1 MATLIAAW
9 TGGDRGHLGL
19 ATVPGMT
26 DQRHVA
32 RRTLL
37 AASAATAAAAT
48 TGLGVLPAA
57 AAVDFAIWD
66 PITDRSTA
74 TLTPRR
80 VTMHIAVSTSA
91 DLYGPNKGPG
101 GSYAHFYNPRSAR
114 IRQHQTLNRQAAAD
128 LNGNGTTISVE
139 HQGMPG
145 DSMTNSQLQELAKV
159 FAWAHVFSGVPNR
172 IATVDNTRGLAWHRL
187 GIDGNLAPTTPT
199 TARRGAERRRAP
211 CGPAP
216 SARLARRT
224 TSSTRFPR
232 CTAAHKSRLTLSNPL
247 NNPATSVPPCC
258 YSTRLRC

>member
-1 MATLIAAW
+1 
-9 TGGDRGHLGL
+9 
-19 ATVPGMT
+19 MT
-26 DQRHVA
+26 EQRHVA

-48 TGLGVLPAA
+48 TGVGVLPAA

-80 VTMHIAVSTSA
+80 VTMHIAVSNSA
-91 DLYGPNKGPG
+91 DLYGPTKGPG

-145 DSMTNSQLQELAKV
+145 DSMTNSQLEELAKV

-187 GIDGNLAPTTPT
+187 GIDGNFGTYNPNDRKTWCRKQTGAVWSSAFGKTCPTNNFINQIP
-199 TARRGAERRRAP
+199 EVYRRAQVWIDFYQ
-211 CGPAP
+211 
-216 SARLARRT
+216 T
-224 TSSTRFPR
+224 
-232 CTAAHKSRLTLSNPL
+232 H
-247 NNPATSVPPCC
+247 
-258 YSTRLRC
+258 